1 MIWEA
6 DVYLV
11 VMLTGVQEEGSTVY
25 CPGLA
30 ERCVDIGEVSFY
42 CVQHYLW
49 LAVSWVYHQLV
60 LLSDFS
66 LCLLSVGYHEL
77 FPGGKVARLRS

>member
-11 VMLTGVQEEGSTVY
+11 VMLTGAQEEGSTAY

-30 ERCVDIGEVSFY
+30 ERCVDVGEVSGY
-42 CVQHYLW
+42 CVQHYL
-49 LAVSWVYHQLV
+49 
-60 LLSDFS
+60 
-66 LCLLSVGYHEL
+66 
-77 FPGGKVARLRS
+77 